1 MRHAML
7 LSLAAL
13 AAGCGGPPVE
23 RSPSKQNVLLIV
35 VDTLR
40 ADHLSCYGYGR
51 ETSPNIDRLAA
62 EGWRFEHAISAAPW
76 TTPSI
81 GALLTSR
88 YPSMLG
94 IADVTSAMPPD
105 VPLLAEVLQAEG
117 YATGTIV
124 SHSFCSADW
133 GFGRGFER
141 FDADNVL
148 GHFGISS
155 RGVSKRALG
164 FLEERASSDDD
175 RPFFLWLHY
184 FDPHNQYI
192 PHDDHPFPNEV
203 GDPGRIGPRTPFGR
217 LRRLAES
224 MTPGELAEV
233 VRYYDSEIAFTDRQ
247 IGRVLRR
254 LDELGLAEETL
265 VVLTSDHGEELNER
279 GHFGHA
285 YSLFDELVRVPLI
298 LRIPGEAPRVV
309 PQPVSLLDV
318 SPTLLELVGARAP
331 EGMLGSSLMRGLEG
345 RTVFAETSRQ
355 ASLRAAVKGPWK
367 LVRDLETGEELLYYA
382 TDRTPVTEA
391 PPELEELRAELDAWI
406 LALGSSA
413 RESAEVEISAELA
426 EQLGELG
433 YTEGDLEDDSE
444 ED

>member
-1 MRHAML
+1 MRRALL

-13 AAGCGGPPVE
+13 ATGCG
-23 RSPSKQNVLLIV
+23 SPSTERPNVLLIV

-51 ETSPNIDRLAA
+51 ETSPSIDRLAA

-105 VPLLAEVLQAEG
+105 VPLLAEVLRAEG
-117 YATGTIV
+117 YATGAVV

-133 GFGRGFER
+133 GFGRGFES

-155 RGVSKRALG
+155 RGVTKRALE
-164 FLEERASSDDD
+164 FLEQRASSEDA

-192 PHDDHPFPNEV
+192 PHEEHPFPNEV
-203 GDPGRIGPRTPFGR
+203 GDPGRVGPRTPFGK
-217 LRRLAES
+217 LRRMATS

-254 LDELGLAEETL
+254 LDELGLAGDTV
-265 VVLTSDHGEELNER
+265 VVLTADHGEELNER

-285 YSLFDELVRVPLI
+285 YALSDELVHVPLI

-309 PQPVSLLDV
+309 REPVSLLDIG
-318 SPTLLELVGARAP
+318 PTVLELLGLPAP
-331 EGMLGSSLMRGLEG
+331 EGTSSGMLGSSLLSAAKD
-345 RTVFAETSRQ
+345 RTIFAETSRH
-355 ASLRAAVKGPWK
+355 ANLRAAIKGPWK
-367 LVRDLETGEELLYYA
+367 LVRDLETGEERLYYA
-382 TDRTPVTEA
+382 TEAVPLADA
-391 PPELEELRAELDAWI
+391 PPELAELRAELDAWI
-406 LALGSSA
+406 LALESSA
-413 RESAEVEISAELA
+413 AAPTEVEISPELA

-433 YTEGDLEDDSE
+433 YAGDEDEDD
-444 ED
+444 

>member
-1 MRHAML
+1 MRRALL

-23 RSPSKQNVLLIV
+23 RSNVLLIV

-40 ADHLSCYGYGR
+40 ADHMSCYGYGR
-51 ETSPNIDRLAA
+51 ETTPSVDRLAA
-62 EGWRFEHAISAAPW
+62 EGWRFESALSAAPW
-76 TTPSI
+76 TTPSM

-94 IADVTSAMPPD
+94 IADVTSAMPEG
-105 VPLLAEVLQAEG
+105 VPLLAEVLRDEG
-117 YATGTIV
+117 YATGAVV
-124 SHSFCSADW
+124 SHSFCSAEW
-133 GFGRGFER
+133 GFARGFES
-141 FDADNVL
+141 FNDDNAL

-155 RGVSKRALG
+155 SDVSKLALE
-164 FLEERASSDDD
+164 FLEARASSDDG

-192 PHDDHPFPNEV
+192 PHEDHPFPNEV
-203 GDPGRIGPRTPFGR
+203 GDAGRVGPRTAFR
-217 LRRLAES
+217 KLRRMAES

-254 LDELGLAEETL
+254 LDELGLAADTL
-265 VVLTSDHGEELNER
+265 IVFTADHGEELNER

-285 YSLFDELVRVPLI
+285 YSLFDELVHVPLI
-298 LRIPGEAPRVV
+298 LRIPGESPRVV
-309 PQPVSLLDV
+309 RELVSLVDV
-318 SPTLLELVGARAP
+318 TPTLLELLGIRAP
-331 EGMLGSSLMRGLEG
+331 GGPHGMVGRSLLHGTKD

-355 ASLRAAVKGPWK
+355 ADLRAAVKGPWK
-367 LVRDLETGEELLYYA
+367 LVRDLQTGEERLYRA
-382 TDRTPVTEA
+382 TETAPVTEA
-391 PPELEELRAELDAWI
+391 PHELAELRAELDAWI
-406 LALGSSA
+406 LALEASA
-413 RESAEVEISAELA
+413 AVAAEVELSPELS

-433 YTEGDLEDDSE
+433 YVDGG
-444 ED
+444 